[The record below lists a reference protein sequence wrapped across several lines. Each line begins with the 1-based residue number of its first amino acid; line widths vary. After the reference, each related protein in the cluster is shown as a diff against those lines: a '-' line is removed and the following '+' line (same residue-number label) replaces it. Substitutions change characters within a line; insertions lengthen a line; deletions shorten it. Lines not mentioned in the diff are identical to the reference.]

1 LLVAALFA
9 AAMSTID
16 TSLNSSATITL
27 RDIFRRIGAGDDE
40 PAQMRVLRGSTVFW
54 GAVGT
59 GVAILLSYDSRNI
72 LKIWWDLSGVFAGA
86 MLGLFLLG
94 FIVKRATNAA
104 AIIGVVAGLIAIA
117 WMSFP
122 KAEWIPE
129 AIRFPLN
136 GLMTTVI
143 GTLAIFLFG
152 WLAAA
157 VFDRTGSSRRRNP
170 V

>member
-1 LLVAALFA
+1 MPVGYLILILLIAGFALLQLIPVPRNPLVRVASFWTSMVVNEQPHWFAMLLLASTGLAIASGDIDSPAGWLLV
-9 AAMSTID
+9 
-16 TSLNSSATITL
+16 
-27 RDIFRRIGAGDDE
+27 G
-40 PAQMRVLRGSTVFW
+40 
-54 GAVGT
+54 
-59 GVAILLSYDSRNI
+59 
-72 LKIWWDLSGVFAGA
+72 
-86 MLGLFLLG
+86 
-94 FIVKRATNAA
+94 AA
-104 AIIGVVAGLIAIA
+104 AIAVIGLIAIA

-122 KAEWIPE
+122 KAAWIPE